1 MKHITD
7 IFFDFDHTLW
17 DFDKNSAV
25 SYKIIFEELGLDV
38 PMDKFLEVYIVV
50 NVKLWKLFRQDII
63 DKETLRFNRLKDS
76 FLQIGINY
84 SDDLLHQIADLY
96 IFYLSK
102 QTHLLN
108 GTLPL
113 LEYLKP
119 KYKLHIITN
128 GFAEVQEK
136 KINNSNLSS
145 YFNVVVNSEMAGVKK
160 PNPLIFEMAL
170 NMANVSKTSSLMIG
184 DSLEADVIGALDFG
198 MDAICYNYHNEV
210 IPTGVKSVNHLKE
223 LIALL

>member
-38 PMDKFLEVYIVV
+38 PMDKFLEVYVVV

-63 DKETLRFNRLKDS
+63 DKETLRFKRLKDS

-108 GTLPL
+108 GTIPL

-198 MDAICYNYHNEV
+198 MEAICYNYHNEV
-210 IPTGVKSVNHLKE
+210 IPSGIKSVNHLEE